1 MAAFREALS
10 DYSLQDLGY
19 RGLDF
24 TWSNRRVDGA
34 LVRVRLDRYVA
45 NEDWLLFFPRAQVFH
60 VVVVSS
66 NHMGVLADLNPPQ
79 VTSIGRRKKMFR
91 FEHMWAREL
100 GFEEAITEAWH
111 TNFTGTPLFIV
122 AQKIKQCKVHLLQW
136 SQSQLRVTPRLI
148 ATKKARLV
156 QLENC
161 PMDAYN
167 SSEVKNLGCEVNLLV
182 EKEEIFWRQ
191 RSRVAWL
198 KEGDRNTKFYHI
210 LKEER

>member
-10 DYSLQDLGY
+10 DCSLQDLGY

-34 LVRVRLDRYVA
+34 LVRVRLDRCVA
-45 NEDWLLFFPRAQVFH
+45 NEDWLLFFPRPQVFH

-79 VTSIGRRKKMFR
+79 VTSIGRRKKMFL

-100 GFEEAITEAWH
+100 GFEEAITEAWR

-122 AQKIKQCKVHLLQW
+122 AQKIKQC
-136 SQSQLRVTPRLI
+136 RVALI
-148 ATKKARLV
+148 AMVSIAVACYFK
-156 QLENC
+156 
-161 PMDAYN
+161 
-167 SSEVKNLGCEVNLLV
+167 VN
-182 EKEEIFWRQ
+182 
-191 RSRVAWL
+191 
-198 KEGDRNTKFYHI
+198 
-210 LKEER
+210 